1 MPRRSQKKRDAAL
14 ADLVTARYRASAE
27 QRIPRVEAWDK
38 SYDNH
43 DPAYIDKTKVKSA
56 PYVKFPYLHR
66 VTLQQAALLMEAN
79 DANGRW
85 NHALPTTSGTR
96 ESAEAVTEFL
106 EVQYRQKSPDFF
118 LNNRAVTK
126 RVARMGLKYGNSYYL
141 AQWERRR
148 QWWGVRWTSLNPRDV
163 YLDASHG
170 RFYIVRRVVT
180 LGQLNDL
187 ALGISSP
194 LIGQDPETGEDVEV
208 PPRDGGRALKAV
220 KRVEKEIK
228 AGNSPTYI
236 YDATWDGHGNS
247 TQYTRNRV
255 QGDGMELTDTY
266 VSDADDPFN
275 APICVLEYYE
285 THGEGLIAKII
296 PGFDH
301 GENLVFQAEQNP
313 YGVCPI
319 VPFVPHPVDNEYYGL
334 GNGEVVG
341 GLAGVM
347 DWALRGELAMIG
359 ATAWAPLLYKSSAH
373 LRKQYLKSI
382 YGLAIEVK
390 NQDDIGWMQPPSS
403 TGIHTMAQ
411 NVAQQAADFGTGESD
426 VRRGDVGSS
435 RSATASA
442 IAETAGNVTDRD
454 IYSQWRD
461 TQEQLGHVC
470 LAIAKVHIAR
480 TELIPILGRNTERFY
495 KLKPE
500 FLEGQWEVQFGGN
513 PLGANTTQ
521 QISATLNILQAGAQ
535 SGELDMREL
544 LREVILLTGKRDPD
558 RFLARKD
565 PPPPMSPQDEQT
577 ALMRFGQMPVISP
590 QDNHL
595 EHWQMH
601 GQLLRQMPQTDPRFG
616 ALALHAQM
624 HMQLLQQQ
632 MAPQGPGGQ
641 GGGGGPQ
648 ALQPGQVGA
657 AGQPATMQPGTI
669 DVNAARNTSNGAAA
683 GQAPGP
689 TGSVPNRMLGGVVK
703 GAQAP
708 RT

>member
-1 MPRRSQKKRDAAL
+1 MGVMPRRSQKKRDAAL
-14 ADLVTARYRASAE
+14 ADLVTARYRGAADA
-27 QRIPRVEAWDK
+27 RIPRVIAWDK
-38 SYDNH
+38 SYDDH
-43 DPAYIDKTKVKSA
+43 DPAYVNRSKVKSP
-56 PYVKFPYLHR
+56 PYVKFPYCHR
-66 VTLQQAALLMEAN
+66 VTLQQSALLMEAN

-85 NHALPTTSGTR
+85 NHALPTTTGTR
-96 ESAEAVTEFL
+96 EAAEAVTEFL

-118 LNNRAVTK
+118 LNNRAVAK

-194 LIGQDPETGEDVEV
+194 LIGQNPETGEDVEV

-521 QISATLNILQAGAQ
+521 QISATLNILSRRSVRRIGHARVAARGHSAH
-535 SGELDMREL
+535 GETRPGPLP
-544 LREVILLTGKRDPD
+544 G
-558 RFLARKD
+558 
-565 PPPPMSPQDEQT
+565 
-577 ALMRFGQMPVISP
+577 
-590 QDNHL
+590 
-595 EHWQMH
+595 
-601 GQLLRQMPQTDPRFG
+601 
-616 ALALHAQM
+616 
-624 HMQLLQQQ
+624 
-632 MAPQGPGGQ
+632 PQGPAPAHVAAGRTDR
-641 GGGGGPQ
+641 PD
-648 ALQPGQVGA
+648 ALRA
-657 AGQPATMQPGTI
+657 DARHLTAGQPSRALADARATAPA
-669 DVNAARNTSNGAAA
+669 DAADRPALRCARAPRADAHAVAPTADGPAGSGWAGWGRWAAGAAA
-683 GQAPGP
+683 G
-689 TGSVPNRMLGGVVK
+689 TGGCRR
-703 GAQAP
+703 AA
-708 RT
+708 RHHAARHD

>member
-1 MPRRSQKKRDAAL
+1 MPRRSQKKRDKAL

-118 LNNRAVTK
+118 LNNRAVAK

-141 AQWERRR
+141 AQWERHPS
-148 QWWGVRWTSLNPRDV
+148 WWGVRWVSLDPYDV
-163 YLDASHG
+163 YLDAAHG
-170 RFYIVRRVVT
+170 RFYIVRRVIT
-180 LGQLNDL
+180 LGQLSDL
-187 ALGISSP
+187 ALGLSAP
-194 LIGQDPETGEDVEV
+194 LIGQDPDTGEDIEV

-220 KRVEKEIK
+220 RKVEREIK
-228 AGNSPTYI
+228 AGNGGAYV
-236 YDATWDGHGNS
+236 YDANWDGHGNS
-247 TQYTRNRV
+247 RRFTRNRV
-255 QGDGMELTDTY
+255 QGDGTELEDAY
-266 VSDADDPFN
+266 VSNADDPFN
-275 APICVLEYYE
+275 APITVLEYYE
-285 THGEGLIAKII
+285 TPGEGLIAKVI
-296 PGFDH
+296 PGFDN

-313 YGVCPI
+313 YGACPI

-334 GNGEVVG
+334 GNGETAG
-341 GLAGVM
+341 PLAEVM

-359 ATAWAPLLYKSSAH
+359 ATAWAPLLYKRRAN

-382 YGLAIEVK
+382 YGLAIEV
-390 NQDDIGWMQPPSS
+390 QDKDDLGWMQPPSS
-403 TGIHTMAQ
+403 TGVHTLAQ

-470 LAIAKVHIAR
+470 LAIAKVHVAR
-480 TELIPILGRNTERFY
+480 TELIPILGRHTERFY

-535 SGELDMREL
+535 SGELDTREL

-565 PPPPMSPQDEQT
+565 PPPPMPPQDEHS
-577 ALMRFGQMPVISP
+577 ALLRFGQMPIISP

-595 EHWQMH
+595 EHWQAH
-601 GQLLRQMPQTDPRFG
+601 GQLLQQMPQTHPQYSGLMF
-616 ALALHAQM
+616 HAQM
-624 HMQLLQQQ
+624 HGQLLQQQ
-632 MAPQGPGGQ
+632 MAPQGPGAQ
-641 GGGGGPQ
+641 GAGGPQ

-657 AGQPATMQPGTI
+657 AGQPATMQPSTADINQTRNGSN
-669 DVNAARNTSNGAAA
+669 VAAG

-689 TGSVPNRMLGGVVK
+689 TGSVPNRQLGGVVK

-708 RT
+708 RA